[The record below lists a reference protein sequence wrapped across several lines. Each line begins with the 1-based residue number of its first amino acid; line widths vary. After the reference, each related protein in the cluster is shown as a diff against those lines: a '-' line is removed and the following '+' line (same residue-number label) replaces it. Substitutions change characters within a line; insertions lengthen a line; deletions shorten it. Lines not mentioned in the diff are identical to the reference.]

1 MNDNLGETCVRCGE
15 VGEDRRTLKM
25 GCFYAMEELP
35 VPFEQ
40 MTVFTAPLET
50 LEITEKAKTI
60 KTPQGVEI
68 PIVPP
73 KLRCS
78 GELTPQALYTLRVC
92 KDCRSSWMEAIS
104 AWFRAPASADAG
116 KRSVGTG
123 IFVRRHGT
131 NVEVTEEEWC
141 RLAEQNGKADLAPAR
156 AAVVEADD
164 EETVLELLETL
175 VEKLV
180 AMQKATDAIMAE
192 SLAGSEIVATL
203 VNKLRSWL
211 APRDKG

>member
-1 MNDNLGETCVRCGE
+1 MTNESPTTEETGEACVRCGE

-25 GCFYAMEELP
+25 ACFYAMEEMR

-40 MTVFTAPLET
+40 VTVFTAPLET
-50 LEITEKAKTI
+50 LEITEKAKSI

-68 PIVPP
+68 PLVPP

-104 AWFRAPASADAG
+104 TWFRAPASADAG

-131 NVEVTEEEWC
+131 NVEVTEEEW
-141 RLAEQNGKADLAPAR
+141 RQLAEQHDKAGLAPVR
-156 AAVVEADD
+156 VG
-164 EETVLELLETL
+164 EEQ
-175 VEKLV
+175 
-180 AMQKATDAIMAE
+180 A
-192 SLAGSEIVATL
+192 
-203 VNKLRSWL
+203 
-211 APRDKG
+211 